1 MKRNSIFVSWK
12 DCKLTGHSFFV
23 WLPAITFN
31 FRLTCC
37 STFNIGV
44 HKNGGSKEM
53 ICNKFDSIIF
63 KFSCAKTNNK
73 KSFFYQPFHG
83 SWLVSWLSWTL
94 VSHQSLWK
102 KLGLK
107 ILWRNKHER
116 CKKMETL
123 YTQIRFLKNLLRIRL
138 NILCVITWIEISFYV
153 IFSSVPLKILFLNFL
168 SLSVTFHC

>member
-1 MKRNSIFVSWK
+1 MQ
-12 DCKLTGHSFFV
+12 KLTIKRVFLSTLPWFV
-23 WLPAITFN
+23 T
-31 FRLTCC
+31 
-37 STFNIGV
+37 
-44 HKNGGSKEM
+44 SKL
-53 ICNKFDSIIF
+53 IKLDSCISS
-63 KFSCAKTNNK
+63 K
-73 KSFFYQPFHG
+73 P
-83 SWLVSWLSWTL
+83 L
-94 VSHQSLWK
+94 K

-168 SLSVTFHC
+168 TFCNLPLLNTSFMSYKRYCFGSISIHCWSLTIGFLIGTFNYLSCITNGHS